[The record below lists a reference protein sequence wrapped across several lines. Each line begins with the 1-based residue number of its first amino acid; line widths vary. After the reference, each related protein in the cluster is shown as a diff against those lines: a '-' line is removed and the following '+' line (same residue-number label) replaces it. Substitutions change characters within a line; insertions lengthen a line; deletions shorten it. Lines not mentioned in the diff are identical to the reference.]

1 MMQTLRQTLLTYVS
15 LIAVTAQAL
24 APAAAAAAPQQ
35 PNDNNTTTPIKHV
48 IAIYGENR
56 SFDHLFATYK
66 PRGNETVNN
75 LLSEGIVNADGTP
88 GPNFAKAAQYK
99 ATTTATYSISPAKT
113 GAYDT
118 LPPPLAGGPQT
129 RSDTDVPFRT
139 IAEAEDADGALLPRD
154 LRLLTTGAT
163 GLPSGSVDTRINNVD
178 KLPNGPFQ
186 LSPGV
191 SVNDYAQSPV
201 HRFYQDWQQHD
212 CNANYATE
220 TNPTGCLTDLFPWV
234 ETTVGAGSNGKAQ
247 AANFTDATTGEGSTA
262 MGFYNMQQGDAAY
275 TKQLADN
282 YTISDNYHQPAKG
295 GSELN
300 DVVALFADGIW
311 YTDGR
316 GKAATPP
323 VDQIENPDPASG
335 TNNWYSQDGYS
346 GGTYSECSDTS
357 HSGVVAVAAYLNSLP
372 TKVNL
377 NCEPGHYYMLNNLNP
392 GYLANGELN
401 TTTFTIPPVPTHSI
415 GDVLLDSGVSFT
427 YFNEGLDQ
435 AIQTG
440 GSAGSDAFEFQSR
453 FMADATLRTQA
464 NKDLNDFEADVH
476 SGNLP
481 AVSFIKPSGLND
493 GHPNSSKWSLYEAFV
508 RKIITELKQNPDL
521 WASTAVF
528 ITVDEGGGYYD
539 SGYTQNL
546 DFFGDGVRIPLI
558 VVSPYARGGH
568 VSHNYADH
576 VSILKFIEKNW
587 GLSPISPRS
596 RDNLPNPVAA
606 ATSPYVPVNGPS
618 ISDLMDMF
626 NFHSAG
632 TP

>member
-1 MMQTLRQTLLTYVS
+1 MQTLRKTLLTYVS

-24 APAAAAAAPQQ
+24 APAVAAAAPQQ
-35 PNDNNTTTPIKHV
+35 TNDNNTTTPIKHV

-66 PRGNETVNN
+66 PQGDETVNN

-99 ATTTATYSISPAKT
+99 ATDTGTYSISPTKA
-113 GAYDT
+113 GAYAT
-118 LPPPLAGGPQT
+118 LPPPITGGPQAQ
-129 RSDTDVPFRT
+129 SDTSPPFRT
-139 IAEAEDADGALLPRD
+139 IVEAQNADGGVLPRD

-163 GLPSGSVDTRINNVD
+163 GLPAGSVDTRIDNVN
-178 KLPNGPFQ
+178 KLPSGPFQ

-191 SVNDYAQSPV
+191 SVDAYAQSPV

-212 CNANYATE
+212 CSAQYATE
-220 TNPTGCLTDLFPWV
+220 TNPSGCLTDLFPWV
-234 ETTVGAGSNGKAQ
+234 ETTIGAGSNGKAQ
-247 AANFTDATTGEGSTA
+247 PANFTDATTGEGSTA

-275 TKQLADN
+275 TEQLADN

-300 DVVALFADGIW
+300 DIFAGFADGIW
-311 YTDGR
+311 YSDGN
-316 GKAATPP
+316 GNPATPP
-323 VDQIENPDPASG
+323 ANQIENPNPAAG

-346 GGTYSECSDTS
+346 GGTYSECNDTT
-357 HSGVVAVAAYLNSLP
+357 HPGVASVAAYLNSP
-372 TKVNL
+372 PAKVKL
-377 NCEPGHYYMLNNLNP
+377 NCDPGHYYMLNNLNP
-392 GYLANGELN
+392 GYLANGQVD
-401 TTTFTIPPVPTHSI
+401 TTTFTVPPVPTHSI
-415 GDVLLDSGVSFT
+415 GDVLLDSGVSFA
-427 YFNEGLDQ
+427 YFNEGWDQ
-435 AIQTG
+435 AVANG
-440 GSAGSDAFEFQSR
+440 GSAGADAFEFQTR
-453 FMADATLRTQA
+453 FMTSPTLRPQV
-464 NKDLNDFEADVH
+464 NKDLTDFEADVE

-493 GHPNSSKWSLYEAFV
+493 GHPASSKWTIYEAFV
-508 RKIITELKQNPDL
+508 RKIITELKRNPDL
-521 WASTAVF
+521 WATTAVF

-558 VVSPYARGGH
+558 AVSPFARGGH

-587 GLSPISPRS
+587 GLPPISPRS
-596 RDNLPNPVAA
+596 RDNLPNPMTE
-606 ATSPYVPVNGPS
+606 ATNPYVPTNGPA

-626 NFHSAG
+626 NFHSASAH
-632 TP
+632 

>member
-1 MMQTLRQTLLTYVS
+1 MQTLRKTLLTYVS

-24 APAAAAAAPQQ
+24 APAVAAAAPQQ
-35 PNDNNTTTPIKHV
+35 TNDNNTTTPIKHV

-66 PRGNETVNN
+66 PHGDETVNN

-99 ATTTATYSISPAKT
+99 ATDTGTYSISPTKA
-113 GAYDT
+113 GAYAT
-118 LPPPLAGGPQT
+118 LPPPITGGPQAQ
-129 RSDTDVPFRT
+129 SDTSPPFRT
-139 IAEAEDADGALLPRD
+139 IVEAQNADGGVLPRD

-163 GLPSGSVDTRINNVD
+163 GLPAGSVDTRIDNVN
-178 KLPNGPFQ
+178 KLPSGPFQ

-191 SVNDYAQSPV
+191 SVDAYAQSPV
-201 HRFYQDWQQHD
+201 HRFSQDWQQHD
-212 CNANYATE
+212 CSAQYATE
-220 TNPTGCLTDLFPWV
+220 TNPSGCLTDLFPWV
-234 ETTVGAGSNGKAQ
+234 ETTIGAGSNGKAQ
-247 AANFTDATTGEGSTA
+247 PANFTDATTGEGSTA

-275 TKQLADN
+275 TEQLADN

-300 DVVALFADGIW
+300 DIFAGFADGIW
-311 YTDGR
+311 YSDGN
-316 GKAATPP
+316 GNPATPP
-323 VDQIENPDPASG
+323 ANQIENPNPAAG

-346 GGTYSECSDTS
+346 GGTYSECNDTT
-357 HSGVVAVAAYLNSLP
+357 HPGVASVAAYLNSP
-372 TKVNL
+372 PAKVKL
-377 NCEPGHYYMLNNLNP
+377 NCDPGHYYMLNNLNP
-392 GYLANGELN
+392 GYLANGQVD
-401 TTTFTIPPVPTHSI
+401 TTTFTVPPVPTHSI
-415 GDVLLDSGVSFT
+415 GDVLLDSGVSFA
-427 YFNEGLDQ
+427 YFNEGWDQ
-435 AIQTG
+435 AVANG
-440 GSAGSDAFEFQSR
+440 GSAGADAFEFQTR
-453 FMADATLRTQA
+453 FMTSPTLRPQV
-464 NKDLNDFEADVH
+464 NKDLTDFEADVE

-493 GHPNSSKWSLYEAFV
+493 GHPASSKWTIYEAFV
-508 RKIITELKQNPDL
+508 RKIITELKRNPDL
-521 WASTAVF
+521 WATTAVF

-558 VVSPYARGGH
+558 AVSPFARGGH

-587 GLSPISPRS
+587 GLPPISPRS
-596 RDNLPNPVAA
+596 RDNLPNPMTE
-606 ATSPYVPVNGPS
+606 ATNPYVPTNGPA

-626 NFHSAG
+626 NFHSASAH
-632 TP
+632 

>member
-1 MMQTLRQTLLTYVS
+1 MQTLRKTLLTYVS

-24 APAAAAAAPQQ
+24 APAVAAAAPQQ
-35 PNDNNTTTPIKHV
+35 TNDNNTTTPIKHV

-66 PRGNETVNN
+66 PHGDETVNN

-99 ATTTATYSISPAKT
+99 ATDTGTYSISPTKA
-113 GAYDT
+113 GAYAT
-118 LPPPLAGGPQT
+118 LPPPITGGPQAQ
-129 RSDTDVPFRT
+129 SDTSPPFRT
-139 IAEAEDADGALLPRD
+139 IVEAQNADGGVLPRD

-163 GLPSGSVDTRINNVD
+163 GLPAGSVDTRIDNVN
-178 KLPNGPFQ
+178 KLPSGPFQ

-191 SVNDYAQSPV
+191 SVDAYAQSPV

-212 CNANYATE
+212 CSAQYATE
-220 TNPTGCLTDLFPWV
+220 TNPSGCLTDLFPWV
-234 ETTVGAGSNGKAQ
+234 ETTIGAGSNGKAQ
-247 AANFTDATTGEGSTA
+247 QANFTDATTGEGSTA

-275 TKQLADN
+275 TEQLADN

-300 DVVALFADGIW
+300 DIFAGFADGIW
-311 YTDGR
+311 YSDGN
-316 GKAATPP
+316 GNPATPP
-323 VDQIENPDPASG
+323 ANQIENPNPAAG

-346 GGTYSECSDTS
+346 GGTYSECNDTT
-357 HSGVVAVAAYLNSLP
+357 HPGVASVAAYLNSP
-372 TKVNL
+372 PAKVKL
-377 NCEPGHYYMLNNLNP
+377 NCDPGHYYMLNNLNP
-392 GYLANGELN
+392 GYLANGQVD
-401 TTTFTIPPVPTHSI
+401 TTTFTVPPVPTHSI
-415 GDVLLDSGVSFT
+415 GDVLLDSGVSFA
-427 YFNEGLDQ
+427 YFNEGWDQ
-435 AIQTG
+435 AVANG
-440 GSAGSDAFEFQSR
+440 GSAGADAFEFQTR
-453 FMADATLRTQA
+453 FMTSPTLRPQV
-464 NKDLNDFEADVH
+464 NKDLTDFEADVE

-493 GHPNSSKWSLYEAFV
+493 GHPASSKWTIYEAFV
-508 RKIITELKQNPDL
+508 RKIITELKRNPDL
-521 WASTAVF
+521 WATTAVF

-558 VVSPYARGGH
+558 AVSPFARGGH

-587 GLSPISPRS
+587 GLPPISPRS
-596 RDNLPNPVAA
+596 RDNLPNPMTE
-606 ATSPYVPVNGPS
+606 ATNPYVPTNGPA

-626 NFHSAG
+626 NFHSASAH
-632 TP
+632 

>member
-1 MMQTLRQTLLTYVS
+1 MQTLRKTLLTYVS

-24 APAAAAAAPQQ
+24 APAVAAAAPQQ
-35 PNDNNTTTPIKHV
+35 TNDNNTTTPIKHV

-66 PRGNETVNN
+66 PQGDETVNN

-99 ATTTATYSISPAKT
+99 ATDTGTYSISPTKA
-113 GAYDT
+113 GAYAT
-118 LPPPLAGGPQT
+118 LPPPITGGPQAQ
-129 RSDTDVPFRT
+129 SDTSPPFRT
-139 IAEAEDADGALLPRD
+139 IVEAQNADGGVLPRD

-163 GLPSGSVDTRINNVD
+163 GLPAGSVDTRIDNVN
-178 KLPNGPFQ
+178 KLPSGPFQ

-191 SVNDYAQSPV
+191 SVDAYAQSPV

-212 CNANYATE
+212 CSAQYATE
-220 TNPTGCLTDLFPWV
+220 TNPSGCLTDLFPWV
-234 ETTVGAGSNGKAQ
+234 ETTIGAGSNGKAQ
-247 AANFTDATTGEGSTA
+247 QANFTDATTGEGSTA

-275 TKQLADN
+275 TEQLADN

-300 DVVALFADGIW
+300 DIFAGFADGIW
-311 YTDGR
+311 YSDGN
-316 GKAATPP
+316 GNPATPP
-323 VDQIENPDPASG
+323 ANQIENPNPAAG

-346 GGTYSECSDTS
+346 GGTYSECNDTT
-357 HSGVVAVAAYLNSLP
+357 HPGVASVAAYLNSP
-372 TKVNL
+372 PAKVKL
-377 NCEPGHYYMLNNLNP
+377 NCDPGHYYMLNNLNP
-392 GYLANGELN
+392 GYLANGQVD
-401 TTTFTIPPVPTHSI
+401 TTTFTVPPVPTHSI
-415 GDVLLDSGVSFT
+415 GDVLLDSGVSFA
-427 YFNEGLDQ
+427 YFNEGWDQ
-435 AIQTG
+435 AVANG
-440 GSAGSDAFEFQSR
+440 GSAGADAFEFQTR
-453 FMADATLRTQA
+453 FMTSPTLRPQV
-464 NKDLNDFEADVH
+464 NKDLTDFEADVE

-493 GHPNSSKWSLYEAFV
+493 GHPASSKWTIYEAFV
-508 RKIITELKQNPDL
+508 RKIITELKRNPDL
-521 WASTAVF
+521 WATTAVF

-558 VVSPYARGGH
+558 AVSPFARGGH

-587 GLSPISPRS
+587 GLPPISPRS
-596 RDNLPNPVAA
+596 RDNLPNPMTE
-606 ATSPYVPVNGPS
+606 ATNPYVPTNGPA

-626 NFHSAG
+626 NFHSASAH
-632 TP
+632 